1 MGTTGNTEKAA
12 IYTASKARS
21 DGRTGWAVTFRHP
34 LRKDAK
40 GKQGLKVRRGL
51 GTANESEANQLVS
64 QLNELLANPD
74 WWSLLRRQ
82 EAEKKF
88 NAAVV
93 SAFYDLIEEAKIDN
107 RAVRDAE
114 IQLPTQ
120 DDGYARILFVGTT
133 GAGKTTLLR
142 HLIGSHPDNDRFP
155 STSTA
160 KTTISDIEIVL
171 ADTDYRAVVTFFPEN
186 ATRTALLE
194 CITDAA
200 GATLTG
206 ATDDVIADRLLN
218 HRDQKFRFS
227 YVLGQWH
234 PKEDSITDDN
244 WDFGSSSGSDLL
256 AGERSDVDSQEQVQ
270 LREVLHGY
278 LTRVK
283 ALSDRILKSIND
295 GLDRDIRTLDGA
307 EKDSA
312 LSMFEDDLQSDP
324 EFDELMSD
332 MLEGV
337 LARFDHISTYGHL
350 HRRRSAWPEKWTFR
364 SEDRDE
370 FISTIK
376 FFSSNAA
383 SSFGKLLTPL
393 VDGIR
398 VIGPLYP
405 KFTEKKPCLVLL
417 DGQGLG
423 HTPDV
428 SGAISTHITEQFK
441 QADVI
446 LLVDNAENP
455 VQTSPLA
462 VLRFAATGGYESKLA
477 IAYTHFD
484 QVRGINLPTFA
495 DKRNHVLASLQNG
508 LTSLR
513 TVVGPSI
520 ASLQSKIYERCFVLG
535 AIDQPSD
542 RLPKGPLKE
551 LERLLDLF
559 SAAARPKAR
568 PKAAPEYDTAGLM
581 YAVQTAANI
590 FHRIWDARLGFT
602 WLNGVDKEH
611 YSRLKALTRRL
622 ALQTDIEYD
631 TLRPVAELVLV
642 LQEAVS
648 KFLDNPTTWA
658 APPKTPDEGVEAI
671 SCIRQQV
678 SESLLDLLTAR
689 LAEHHVKEWLAAFDE
704 RGIRSAARR
713 ANRMKGIYDEAA
725 PIPGVVITEA
735 ASEFLDDVRRLV
747 HLAIVSGG
755 GIVKVSYTNQ
765 RSDRV
770 KSL

>member
-1 MGTTGNTEKAA
+1 MGTTGNTEQAT

-21 DGRTGWAVTFRHP
+21 EGRTGWAVTFRHP

-51 GTANESEANQLVS
+51 GTANESEADQLVS
-64 QLNELLANPD
+64 ELNELLSNPD
-74 WWSLLRRQ
+74 WWSLVRRQ

-88 NAAVV
+88 NPAVV
-93 SAFYDLIEEAKIDN
+93 SAFYDLIEEAKVDN

-114 IQLPTQ
+114 IPLPTQ
-120 DDGYARILFVGTT
+120 DDGYARVLFVGTT

-142 HLIGSHPDNDRFP
+142 HLIGSHPENDRFP

-171 ADTDYRAVVTFFPEN
+171 ADIDFRAVVTFFPEN

-194 CITDAA
+194 CITEACV
-200 GATLTG
+200 ATLTG

-227 YVLGQWH
+227 YVLGQWR
-234 PKEDSITDDN
+234 PTEDSITDDD
-244 WDFGSSSGSDLL
+244 WDFGSSSGSDLMV
-256 AGERSDVDSQEQVQ
+256 EKRSDVDSQEQLQ
-270 LREVLHGY
+270 LRESLQNY
-278 LTRVK
+278 MTRAK
-283 ALSDRILKSIND
+283 ALSARTLKSLND
-295 GLDRDIRTLDGA
+295 GLDQDIRTLEGA
-307 EKDSA
+307 QKDSA
-312 LSMFEDDLQSDP
+312 FSMFEDDLQADP
-324 EFDELMSD
+324 EFDELMAD
-332 MLEGV
+332 MLEAV
-337 LARFDHISTYGHL
+337 LDRFDHISTHGHL
-350 HRRRSAWPEKWTFR
+350 HRRRSAWPEKWTFE
-364 SEDRDE
+364 SKDRDE

-398 VIGPLYP
+398 VIGPFYP
-405 KFTEKKPCLVLL
+405 KFTEKKPSLVLL

-446 LLVDNAENP
+446 LLVDNAQNP

-477 IAYTHFD
+477 IAFTHFD

-495 DKRNHVLASLQNG
+495 DKRNHVFASLQNG

-513 TVVGPSI
+513 TVVGPAI
-520 ASLQSKIYERCFVLG
+520 ASLESKIYERCFVLG

-542 RLPKGPLKE
+542 RLPKGPRQE
-551 LERLLDLF
+551 LDRLLDLF
-559 SAAARPKAR
+559 SAAAKPKAR

-581 YAVQTAANI
+581 YAVQTAADA

-611 YSRLKALTRRL
+611 WTRLKALTRRL
-622 ALQTDIEYD
+622 ALQMDIEYD
-631 TLRPVAELVLV
+631 TLRPVAELVLL

-648 KFLDNPTTWA
+648 KFLDNPTKWTT
-658 APPKTPDEGVEAI
+658 PPGDPDEAVEAI

-678 SESLLDLLTAR
+678 SESLHELLTAR

-704 RGIRSAARR
+704 RGLRSAARR

-725 PIPGVVITEA
+725 PVPGVAITEI

-747 HLAIVSGG
+747 HAAIESEGG
-755 GIVKVSYTNQ
+755 VVKVSYTK
-765 RSDRV
+765 RTT
-770 KSL
+770 